1 MNLFGTVGVPG
12 QYTAMA
18 EMVGKPAAIGA
29 KLILDGKCVTVNTV
43 FR

>member
-1 MNLFGTVGVPG
+1 MNLFGTVRVPG

-29 KLILDGKCVTVNTV
+29 KLLLDVLL
-43 FR
+43 